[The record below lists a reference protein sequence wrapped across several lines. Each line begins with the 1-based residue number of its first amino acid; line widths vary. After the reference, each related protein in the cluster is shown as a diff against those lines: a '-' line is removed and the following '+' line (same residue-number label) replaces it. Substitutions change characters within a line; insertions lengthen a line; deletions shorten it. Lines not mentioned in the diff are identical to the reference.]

1 MVLRFSA
8 EPGRQPC
15 SSGRRTSVARR
26 NGAFPLRE
34 SDSHH
39 PDTSFG
45 SGYVAISRAEI
56 KGWQRTVAPSP
67 CSAEPVFSSAAS
79 FGICAIASFP
89 SGSRQGIQIVGK
101 VSLALMI
108 RNFKRRCPPQTLDTE
123 LSDTLGCALINIIRV
138 VQ

>member
-1 MVLRFSA
+1 MA
-8 EPGRQPC
+8 
-15 SSGRRTSVARR
+15 
-26 NGAFPLRE
+26 
-34 SDSHH
+34 
-39 PDTSFG
+39 
-45 SGYVAISRAEI
+45 
-56 KGWQRTVAPSP
+56 RTVAPSL

-79 FGICAIASFP
+79 FGNCAIASFL